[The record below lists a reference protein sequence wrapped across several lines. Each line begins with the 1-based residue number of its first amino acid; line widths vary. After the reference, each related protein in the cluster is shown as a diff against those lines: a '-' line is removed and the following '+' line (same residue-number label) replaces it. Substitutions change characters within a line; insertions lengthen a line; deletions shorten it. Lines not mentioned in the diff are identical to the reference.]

1 MNQSAL
7 PPVARPEIAD
17 AGRIRLGAGAR
28 VLPSAPPPAVKDS
41 GRIRLGAGAR
51 RTQPAG

>member
-1 MNQSAL
+1 MDQSAL
-7 PPVARPEIAD
+7 PPVARPETTD

-28 VLPSAPPPAVKDS
+28 ILPSAPPAAVKDS

-51 RTQPAG
+51 RVHSAG

>member
-17 AGRIRLGAGAR
+17 AGRIRTGAGAR
-28 VLPSAPPPAVKDS
+28 ILPPAAPASVKDT

-51 RTQPAG
+51 QPRTAG

>member
-17 AGRIRLGAGAR
+17 AGRIRLGAGCK
-28 VLPSAPPPAVKDS
+28 LLPPAPRPEVSDT
-41 GRIRLGAGAR
+41 GRIRLGAGCR
-51 RTQPAG
+51 QPRSAG

>member
-28 VLPSAPPPAVKDS
+28 ILPSAPPASVKNS

-51 RTQPAG
+51 RAYKAG